1 VRLSKL
7 YGKNIYDKNDGKTMG
22 EVRDVLIDLEK
33 GEVQYLM
40 TKEASK
46 VFLSNK
52 SIAKKEMKSNLVP
65 YEKVDA
71 LGDIVLVGESE

>member
-1 VRLSKL
+1 MRLSKL
-7 YGKNIYDKNDGKTMG
+7 YGKSIYDKNDGKTIG
-22 EVRDVLIDLEK
+22 EVKDVLIDLEK
-33 GEVQYLM
+33 GEVQYLL

-52 SIAKKEMKSNLVP
+52 TIAKKEMKSSLVP
-65 YEKVDA
+65 YQRVDA